1 MKQLLCF
8 TFLVF
13 LFACKKEPAKPA
25 LPEGYYGTASAE
37 RNGKPW
43 TAHPSC
49 WIDLVDHTNLVVELD
64 SLNEDFY
71 TEESLIIDG
80 IPPFLGTYRVYKF
93 KIGEDHLN
101 ANLSMW
107 DEDQPLGYYELIES
121 DSNTNLVSLTSY
133 DTLSKEIKGT
143 FNLSFIVSE
152 RPYSSYPDT
161 IRFKNGKFSGKI
173 IKK

>member
-1 MKQLLCF
+1 MKHVLYF
-8 TFLVF
+8 AFLVF

-25 LPEGYYGTASAE
+25 LPEGFYGIASAE

-43 TAHPSC
+43 TAHPAC
-49 WIDLVDHTNLVVELD
+49 WISLVDHTNLVVELD
-64 SLNEDFY
+64 SFWQDFY
-71 TEESLIIDG
+71 FKESLIFSG
-80 IPPFLGTYRVYKF
+80 IPPFLGTYKLHKSTGVN
-93 KIGEDHLN
+93 DLN
-101 ANLSMW
+101 ADLSMW
-107 DEDQPLGYYELIES
+107 DSDQPLGGYSLIES
-121 DSNTNLVSLTSY
+121 DSNTNIVSLTAY